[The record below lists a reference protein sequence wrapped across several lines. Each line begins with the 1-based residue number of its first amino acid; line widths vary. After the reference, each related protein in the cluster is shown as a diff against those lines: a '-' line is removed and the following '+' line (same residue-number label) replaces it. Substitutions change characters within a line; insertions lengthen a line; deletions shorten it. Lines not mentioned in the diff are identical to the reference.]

1 MLRDWNVAAYDISTA
16 MYFSYYSFLFPLTLL
31 LKIYLFKKS
40 LYKKQ
45 FPDDNTFSDK
55 YSHKIT
61 WVNQNNKGFKIIV
74 DVERD
79 KDDIL
84 DNVTKLRIIKNKRLY
99 SVSDG
104 FLKTWSD
111 PTLTINFLGW
121 NKGQWKSSHINMIRK
136 IEKKITGNPFLFF
149 LGWMVV
155 MGWPALISDV
165 SNSPWFIVY
174 GFVGVIGLIFAASWW
189 WSYVHKGE

>member
-1 MLRDWNVAAYDISTA
+1 M
-16 MYFSYYSFLFPLTLL
+16 
-31 LKIYLFKKS
+31 
-40 LYKKQ
+40 
-45 FPDDNTFSDK
+45 
-55 YSHKIT
+55 
-61 WVNQNNKGFKIIV
+61 KIIKTNRHKHKFNRRRALECRLVEKSKNNPGYLKYMVTIGEKDGTKHTQPVYGV
-74 DVERD
+74 DMQDALSRLINKER
-79 KDDIL
+79 
-84 DNVTKLRIIKNKRLY
+84 
-99 SVSDG
+99 
-104 FLKTWSD
+104 
-111 PTLTINFLGW
+111 TL
-121 NKGQWKSSHINMIRK
+121 K